1 MNETIFIDIESN
13 DNNLIEVAR
22 QIYQQLL
29 NQGYNS
35 ILLEN
40 NQSIN
45 NKVNL
50 INNATGE
57 VIVISNRINVNNE
70 EGSEI
75 IYSLKDTD
83 ELATLIE
90 NNLSNYSNVLK
101 FYQQRLP
108 SDTSM
113 DYYQIIRETPNAETL
128 IISYNQNDLINK
140 SNQTNLINSIANGIT
155 SYIKKSN
162 IYVVQS
168 GDSLYSIAQKLGVS
182 LQDLIEINDL
192 TNTNLSIG
200 QELIIPE
207 KDVIVVPPTITPDNN
222 QNTYKVSSGDSLYS
236 IARRFNTTVDDIKKL
251 NNLTNNNLS
260 IGQVLRIPS
269 SNNDTSNNNVTTYT
283 VSSGDSLYS
292 IARRFNTTV
301 DDIKKLN
308 NLTNN
313 NLSIGQVLR
322 IPSSNTDTGNND
334 VTTYTVSSGDSL
346 YSIARRFNTTVDEI
360 KRLNNLTSNNLSIGQ
375 VLKIPSS
382 SNDTGNNNVTTYTV
396 SSGDSL
402 YSIARRFNTNVD
414 DIKRLNNLTNNNLSI
429 GQVLRIP
436 N

>member
-140 SNQTNLINSIANGIT
+140 NNQTNLINSIVNGIT

-222 QNTYKVSSGDSLYS
+222 QNTYTVSSGDSLYS
-236 IARRFNTTVDDIKKL
+236 IARRFNTTVDEIKRL

-301 DDIKKLN
+301 DNIKKLN

-382 SNDTGNNNVTTYTV
+382 SNDTGNNNVTTYTI

>member
-13 DNNLIEVAR
+13 DNNLIEVTR

-45 NKVNL
+45 NKVNS
-50 INNATGE
+50 INNTTGE

-113 DYYQIIRETPNAETL
+113 DYYQIIRETPNTETL

-140 SNQTNLINSIANGIT
+140 NNQTNLINSIVNGIT

-207 KDVIVVPPTITPDNN
+207 KDVVVPPTITPDNN
-222 QNTYKVSSGDSLYS
+222 NQTTYTISSGDSLYS
-236 IARRFNTTVDDIKKL
+236 IARRFNTTVDNIKSL
-251 NNLTNNNLS
+251 NNLTSNNLS
-260 IGQVLRIPS
+260 IGQVLKIPGYS
-269 SNNDTSNNNVTTYT
+269 TDTGNNNVTTYT

-301 DDIKKLN
+301 DDIK
-308 NLTNN
+308 
-313 NLSIGQVLR
+313 
-322 IPSSNTDTGNND
+322 
-334 VTTYTVSSGDSL
+334 
-346 YSIARRFNTTVDEI
+346 
-360 KRLNNLTSNNLSIGQ
+360 
-375 VLKIPSS
+375 
-382 SNDTGNNNVTTYTV
+382 
-396 SSGDSL
+396 
-402 YSIARRFNTNVD
+402 
-414 DIKRLNNLTNNNLSI
+414 RLNNLTNNNLSI

>member
-269 SNNDTSNNNVTTYT
+269 SN
-283 VSSGDSLYS
+283 
-292 IARRFNTTV
+292 
-301 DDIKKLN
+301 
-308 NLTNN
+308 
-313 NLSIGQVLR
+313 
-322 IPSSNTDTGNND
+322 TDTGNND

>member
-140 SNQTNLINSIANGIT
+140 NNQTNLINSIVNGIT

-222 QNTYKVSSGDSLYS
+222 QNTYTVSSGDSLYS
-236 IARRFNTTVDDIKKL
+236 IARRFNTTVDEIKRL

-301 DDIKKLN
+301 DNIKKLN